1 LPALKSVVKLD
12 PRSPTIVFY
21 RENSIYSRPLN
32 FGHARSKSILWQR
45 IPAAPRKRGTCW
57 YRPRV
62 TAIENHNTR
71 MALHSNNTAKPAR
84 VSAFAPFSVRSF
96 RFQWPADL
104 ATSWAF
110 EMETLILGWYV
121 LVETR
126 SVLMLTLFASLQ
138 HIGTLLAPMFGVMGD
153 RVGHRKVLA
162 TMRAMYT
169 LLALTLMTLAYSGLL
184 TPTYVLCIAGVMG
197 LVRPSD
203 IGMRTALVG
212 ATMPSDKLMGA
223 MSIQRTT
230 QDSAKVAGALSG
242 AGLVAMLGIG
252 PAYTVVA
259 GFYAISTV
267 LTLKGARPHAVTRTA
282 AASMPT
288 AERASP
294 WGDLRAGLSYVWNT
308 PLLLA
313 SMCFAFLLNCTAF
326 PLMNGLMPVMAKEIY
341 QTNQA
346 GLGTLVA
353 AGGFGALMSA
363 VVMSR
368 IGHGVR
374 PARTM
379 IIFSAGW
386 YVSLLLFSQTTH
398 PSMGIPFLILAGLSQ
413 GLSQIAMATMLIRNS
428 DERFRGRIMGIRMLA
443 IYGNIP
449 GLLLAGWLI
458 QRIGYPLTAMLYC
471 AMALVFIVIVA
482 ARWRMQLWRR
492 DALANSR

>member
-1 LPALKSVVKLD
+1 
-12 PRSPTIVFY
+12 
-21 RENSIYSRPLN
+21 
-32 FGHARSKSILWQR
+32 
-45 IPAAPRKRGTCW
+45 
-57 YRPRV
+57 
-62 TAIENHNTR
+62 
-71 MALHSNNTAKPAR
+71 MALPSTTEPPTRA
-84 VSAFAPFSVRSF
+84 SALAPFSERSF

-104 ATSWAF
+104 AASWAF

-121 LVETR
+121 LTETR

-153 RVGHRKVLA
+153 RVGHRNVLA

-169 LLALTLMTLAYSGLL
+169 LLALTLMTLAYSGLM
-184 TPTYVLCIAGVMG
+184 TPTYVLAIAGVMG

-212 ATMPSDKLMGA
+212 ATMPPDKLMGA

-242 AGLVAMLGIG
+242 AGLVALLGIG
-252 PAYTVVA
+252 QAYVVVA
-259 GFYAISTV
+259 SFYALSAI
-267 LTLKGARPHAVTRTA
+267 LTLKGADSRHGTQAAPRPVATQA
-282 AASMPT
+282 A
-288 AERASP
+288 RASP
-294 WGDLRAGLSYVWNT
+294 WGDLRAGMAYVWNT

-326 PLMNGLMPVMAKEIY
+326 PMMNGLMPVMAKEIY
-341 QTNQA
+341 HTNQA
-346 GLGTLVA
+346 GLGYLIA
-353 AGGFGALMSA
+353 AGGFGALMSS

-368 IGHGVR
+368 IGHRVR

-386 YVSLLLFSQTTH
+386 LLSLLCFVHTPTPAL
-398 PSMGIPFLILAGLSQ
+398 GIPFLMLAGLSQ

-428 DERFRGRIMGIRMLA
+428 DAKFRGRIMGIRMLA
-443 IYGNIP
+443 IYGNVP

-458 QRIGYPLTAMLYC
+458 PRLSYPLTATLYG
-471 AMALVFIVIVA
+471 AAALVFIVIVVS
-482 ARWRMQLWRR
+482 RWRTQLWRR
-492 DALANSR
+492 DAPANSR

>member
-1 LPALKSVVKLD
+1 
-12 PRSPTIVFY
+12 
-21 RENSIYSRPLN
+21 
-32 FGHARSKSILWQR
+32 
-45 IPAAPRKRGTCW
+45 
-57 YRPRV
+57 
-62 TAIENHNTR
+62 
-71 MALHSNNTAKPAR
+71 MALQSNSKKPAR
-84 VSAFAPFSVRSF
+84 ASAFAPFAVRSF

-104 ATSWAF
+104 AASWAF

-138 HIGTLLAPMFGVMGD
+138 HIGTLLAPMLGVMGD

-162 TMRAMYT
+162 TMRAIYT

-184 TPTYVLCIAGVMG
+184 TPTYVLAIAGVMG

-230 QDSAKVAGALSG
+230 QDSAKVAGALTG
-242 AGLVAMLGIG
+242 AGLVALLGIG

-259 GFYAISTV
+259 SFYALSVT
-267 LTLKGARPHAVTRTA
+267 LTLKGANPNAAPRPVPAKA
-282 AASMPT
+282 G
-288 AERASP
+288 RASP
-294 WGDLRAGLSYVWNT
+294 WGDLRAGMAYVWST

-326 PLMNGLMPVMAKEIY
+326 PMMNGLMPVMAKDIY
-341 QTNQA
+341 HTNQT
-346 GLGTLVA
+346 GLGYLVA
-353 AGGFGALMSA
+353 AGGFGALMSS

-368 IGHGVR
+368 IGHSVR
-374 PARTM
+374 PARSM

-386 YVSLLLFSQTTH
+386 LLSLMFFANTTH
-398 PSMGIPFLILAGLSQ
+398 PAMGIPFLLLAGLSQ
-413 GLSQIAMATMLIRNS
+413 GLGQIPMAAMLIRNS
-428 DERFRGRIMGIRMLA
+428 DPQFRGRIMGIRMLA

-449 GLLLAGWLI
+449 GLLLAGWLV
-458 QRIGYPLTAMLYC
+458 QHMGYPMTVMLYG
-471 AMALVFIVIVA
+471 ATALVFIVIVA
-482 ARWRMQLWRR
+482 TRWRTQLWRR
-492 DALANSR
+492 DAPANTR